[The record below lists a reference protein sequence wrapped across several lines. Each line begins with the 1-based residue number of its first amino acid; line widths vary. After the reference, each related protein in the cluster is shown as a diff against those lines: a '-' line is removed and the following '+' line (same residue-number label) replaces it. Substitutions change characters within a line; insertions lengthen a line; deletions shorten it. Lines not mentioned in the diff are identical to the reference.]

1 MSRPRLQRVIFSGFA
16 LAITVGI
23 ASAAELP
30 LTRVILSNSG
40 LAQFIHAGPVTGDT
54 VIQLPVRLDQ
64 VDDLLKSL
72 TVFDKEGAVG
82 AASLPGKTP
91 LPELFRDLPF
101 GPDALNSS
109 ADLLNALIGSE
120 VEITGQ
126 VSARGRVFRVQ
137 PEQVSLPNNGGTIT
151 RNRLTLMTPTGMTQ
165 AILEDVQELRFTDPQ
180 TRAQI
185 ERLLAGL
192 TENRAKDRRVLSL
205 GFRGAGKRDVALS
218 YVVAAP
224 VWKTAYRLMLPKDGG
239 KARLQGWAVVENL
252 TGGDWKDVELTL
264 VSGDP
269 VALRQ
274 PLYTALFSDRP
285 EVPVSTGSRLVPRK
299 DDVQEKAAPAFR
311 RDEAAVQPAPPA
323 RLTRQLGVEAGVVR
337 PLPATGAAPPPAAS
351 RQCRGRRGGRRPNC
365 SIASRRKLSLA
376 TGHTMM
382 VPFVDRE
389 VPVTRIWLYQPDIS
403 PNRPLAA
410 VRVTND
416 ADSGL
421 PGGLVTAFDLSAD
434 GNTNFVGDALLP
446 LMPKAATRF
455 MTFAVDTT
463 TAIRRDDRGVV
474 RTTLG
479 KALERNID
487 DADTLRRTIDYEVT
501 APPDE
506 DREIVVEEA
515 RVQGWSPA
523 GDSKGIEETPT
534 RFRHKIVAGK
544 GATTKASFVV
554 ERMDSESV
562 VLTEIDFG
570 RHADDIARS
579 PERKPEAERDRVEAC
594 RHCRGH
600 QQDEVAAPAARRRSA
615 TRIVAD
621 QDPYPQQPSVGRAR
635 APISAA
641 AISIRSR
648 DRKTGSPRS
657 PPPMPILKSRSQRRK
672 RPPGMWRSSLRFRAW
687 RPASSCRRRRRARGR
702 AWSARRY
709 RRKPVIRQ
717 RSRSRRAPRAIPTS
731 ASISGGSPT
740 ALERKMVSSRFGA
753 FCKDARIEDRRHVAA
768 AGDLVGR
775 RPVRA
780 QMALGRPTT
789 SSSRREPAHALHEG
803 ALDLAEI
810 DRGIERLRRNPA
822 AARRAARASRR
833 SACRSR
839 LRPRRRR
846 R

>member
-82 AASLPGKTP
+82 AASLPGQTP

-224 VWKTAYRLMLPKDGG
+224 VWKTAYRLILPKDGG

-264 VSGDP
+264 MSGDP

-285 EVPVSTGSRLVPRK
+285 EIPVSTGSRLVPRK

-337 PLPATGAAPPPAAS
+337 PLPATGAAPPPAQAANAAAAEEAATQLLY
-351 RQCRGRRGGRRPNC
+351 RFP
-365 SIASRRKLSLA
+365 AKVSLA

-382 VPFVDRE
+382 LPFVDHE
-389 VPVTRIWLYQPDIS
+389 VPVARIWLYQPDVS

-410 VRVTND
+410 ARVTND

-434 GNTNFVGDALLP
+434 GNTNFVGDALMTP
-446 LMPKAATRF
+446 MPKAATRF
-455 MTFAVDTT
+455 MTFAVDTR

-479 KALERNID
+479 KASNGKLTMQIRS
-487 DADTLRRTIDYEVT
+487 RRTIDYEVT
-501 APPDE
+501 APPEE
-506 DREIVVEEA
+506 DREIIAEEA

-523 GDSKGIEETPT
+523 GDSKGVEETPT

-562 VLTEIDFG
+562 VLTEMTSDRMLTTLRG
-570 RHADDIARS
+570 LQNESPKLKETVSRLADIVEDINKTRS
-579 PERKPEAERDRVEAC
+579 QRRQLEGER
-594 RHCRGH
+594 
-600 QQDEVAAPAARRRSA
+600 

-621 QDPYPQQPSVGRAR
+621 QTRIRSNLQSVG
-635 APISAA
+635 P
-641 AISIRSR
+641 
-648 DRKTGSPRS
+648 GSD
-657 PPPMPILKSRSQRRK
+657 L
-672 RPPGMWRSSLRFRAW
+672 G
-687 RPASSCRRRRRARGR
+687 
-702 AWSARRY
+702 RRY
-709 RRKPVIRQ
+709 LDTLKGQ
-717 RSRSRRAPRAIPTS
+717 
-731 ASISGGSPT
+731 
-740 ALERKMVSSRFGA
+740 
-753 FCKDARIEDRRHVAA
+753 EDRLAEIATADADLEKQIAAKEAA
-768 AGDLVGR
+768 AGDVAKQLT
-775 RPVRA
+775 
-780 QMALGRPTT
+780 L
-789 SSSRREPAHALHEG
+789 
-803 ALDLAEI
+803 
-810 DRGIERLRRNPA
+810 
-822 AARRAARASRR
+822 
-833 SACRSR
+833 
-839 LRPRRRR
+839 
-846 R
+846 